1 MILQIQQNETPGIPA
16 WLQDPISSVAQAL
29 PEILAAVLILI
40 LGWILGRAIGAV
52 VRRIID
58 GTEMDQM
65 VLNTPLSRVIGD
77 TERSISRTL
86 GKIAKWFIYLL
97 AFLAAANVLAIP
109 MLSEWISTA
118 LTYIPAF
125 VAGLLVILIGFILG
139 DFVGDA
145 ISNTRRTTGTR
156 YTNWFGHGVRFFLY
170 FVAVVIGLDTMGI
183 DVTLL
188 YIFARAL
195 AWGLA
200 IGLALA
206 IGIGVGWGS
215 RDYVSEHLE
224 EWIRKGREEVDG

>member
-1 MILQIQQNETPGIPA
+1 MIPQIQQENGVNLPT
-16 WLQDPISSVAQAL
+16 WLQDPVSSIADAL
-29 PEILAAVLILI
+29 PEILAAILILI
-40 LGWILGRAIGAV
+40 IGWIIGRAVGSL
-52 VRRIID
+52 VRRLVD
-58 GTEMDQM
+58 GTELDRM
-65 VLNTPLSRVIGD
+65 VLNTPLSRAMGD
-77 TERSISRTL
+77 TERGVSRTL
-86 GKIAKWFIYLL
+86 GKIVKWFIYLL

-125 VAGLLVILIGFILG
+125 VAGLLIILLGFILADFIG
-139 DFVGDA
+139 DM
-145 ISNTRRTTGTR
+145 INNTRRTTGTR
-156 YTNWFGHGVRFFLY
+156 YTNWFAHGVRFFLY

-215 RDYVSEHLE
+215 KEYIAEHVEDWIQRGKE
-224 EWIRKGREEVDG
+224 EAGE